1 MYGIENLLPW
11 LPGYNSTLEMFIVAP
26 PSDAV
31 HARFNVSY
39 FIKRRLP
46 VAAQGVPDKL
56 IFELTEADLALSKPE
71 PGLAVA
77 ELPEYDLRLIRNPV
91 PAKPRAYLS
100 ARPERITAQVTPATL
115 FERPDFLNG
124 TVDVIE
130 TTDDVPAPAASGRAD
145 ITRYEPERVR
155 IRTETPAP
163 AVLVLVDAF
172 DRGWRATLE
181 TGEEL
186 PILRANLLMRAVV
199 VPAGNHDITFSYRT
213 PFLTAG
219 LAATAAGL
227 LLALALIGTAHV
239 RRAGHQVQSKET
251 AHVSTAI
258 E

>member
-1 MYGIENLLPW
+1 
-11 LPGYNSTLEMFIVAP
+11 
-26 PSDAV
+26 
-31 HARFNVSY
+31 
-39 FIKRRLP
+39 
-46 VAAQGVPDKL
+46 
-56 IFELTEADLALSKPE
+56 
-71 PGLAVA
+71 
-77 ELPEYDLRLIRNPV
+77 
-91 PAKPRAYLS
+91 AKPRAYLS

-115 FERPDFLNG
+115 FERPDFLDG

-130 TTDDVPAPAASGRAD
+130 TADDVPAPAASGRAD
-145 ITRYEPERVR
+145 ITRYEPEQVR

-172 DRGWRATLE
+172 DRGWRATLD

-199 VPAGNHDITFSYRT
+199 VPAGNRDITFSYRT

-227 LLALALIGTAHV
+227 VLALALIGTAHV